1 MGDPR
6 PVMRRRVFAAVVLC
20 AVITVLAPS
29 PASAAVAA
37 TGTCQY
43 GGKWRLT
50 VEQYDATHLAVLF
63 VIRGQDPGSAWQLFG
78 SDNGHA
84 FTTKFRVADP
94 LGIVRVRWR
103 PIDRTGPDMI
113 DAAGSGSGNSCIGQ
127 VTF

>member
-1 MGDPR
+1 MH
-6 PVMRRRVFAAVVLC
+6 RRVVAAVVVC
-20 AVITVLAPS
+20 AAIAVLAPQ
-29 PASAAVAA
+29 PAYAAVASS
-37 TGTCQY
+37 GPCQY
-43 GGKWRLT
+43 AGKWRLS

-78 SDNGHA
+78 ADNGHA

-103 PIDRTGPDMI
+103 PIDRAGSDLI
-113 DAAGSGSGNSCIGQ
+113 EAAGSGGGNTCNGQ